1 MQAVPHGTLRVRGA
15 RGGGPGAAVRVRVR
29 GGAGQVRFCDRTLIF
44 PNFPVT
50 LDTGDQGGRGRV
62 RIQVRSTS
70 GGRVVRFNLFRV
82 VFIQSKLC

>member
-44 PNFPVT
+44 P
-50 LDTGDQGGRGRV
+50 TGDFGHRGSR
-62 RIQVRSTS
+62 RAR
-70 GGRVVRFNLFRV
+70 
-82 VFIQSKLC
+82 